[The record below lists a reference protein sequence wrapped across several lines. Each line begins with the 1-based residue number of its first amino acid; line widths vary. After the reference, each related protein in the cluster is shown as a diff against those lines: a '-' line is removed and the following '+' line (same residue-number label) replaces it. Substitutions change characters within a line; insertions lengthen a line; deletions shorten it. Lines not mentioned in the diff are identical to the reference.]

1 MMETGM
7 IRTILVAAML
17 AAAPALSMAATLNF
31 HADLKGSSEV
41 PPTGSAGT
49 GTLTATLDTSTDKL
63 DYTLTWSGLTGA
75 ATMAH
80 FHGPAA
86 VGKNAGVQVVLGGAP
101 MGAMAMGPMS
111 PAHGTV
117 TLTAA
122 QISQLEAGQ
131 WYANVHT
138 KKFPKGE
145 IRGQV
150 LAAGK

>member
-1 MMETGM
+1 M
-7 IRTILVAAML
+7 IRTILVAATL
-17 AAAPALSMAATLNF
+17 AATPALSFAATLTF

-41 PPTGSAGT
+41 PPTGAAAT

-101 MGAMAMGPMS
+101 MGAMAMGPTS
-111 PAHGTV
+111 PAHGEV

-122 QISQLEAGQ
+122 QITQLESGQ
-131 WYANVHT
+131 WYANVHS

-150 LAAGK
+150 VAAK

>member
-1 MMETGM
+1 METGM
-7 IRTILVAAML
+7 IRTILATAML
-17 AAAPALSMAATLNF
+17 AAMPALSLAATLSF

-41 PPTGSAGT
+41 PPTGSAAT
-49 GTLTATLDTSTDKL
+49 GTLTATLDTSTNKL
-63 DYTLTWSGLTGA
+63 DYTLTWSGLSGA

-86 VGKNAGVQVVLGGAP
+86 AGKNAGVQVVLGGAP
-101 MGAMAMGPMS
+101 MGGMAMGPVS
-111 PAHGTV
+111 PVHGEV

-131 WYANVHT
+131 WYANVHSR
-138 KKFPKGE
+138 KFPKGE

-150 LAAGK
+150 VAAP